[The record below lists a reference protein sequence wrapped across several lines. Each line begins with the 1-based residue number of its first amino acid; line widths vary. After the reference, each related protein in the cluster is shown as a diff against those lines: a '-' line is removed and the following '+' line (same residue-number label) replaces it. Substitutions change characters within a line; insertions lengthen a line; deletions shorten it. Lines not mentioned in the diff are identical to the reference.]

1 MRATSRARLVAA
13 AAAVLAAGAVASA
26 DVAASYP
33 SRHGAADT
41 THRHV
46 VFSISSPLV
55 TESSSLAVSTTHPG
69 LVYTTNDSGDE
80 ATVYVL
86 DATNGDLVGQASLT
100 GVVAVDIEALAIGS
114 DGTLVVGDI
123 GDNHT
128 ERDSVHVYR
137 FAQPGRGETS
147 VRPEAVTLTYSDGPR
162 DAESLLYDSEAGR
175 VFIAS
180 KLLGGAKIYG
190 SPTAVFDRSHA
201 AMTPIGVAAPPIAT
215 DATFVRDQNFAV
227 IRTYF
232 NAAVYSYPAWHRVVS
247 FDLPSQPQGESV
259 AAPVGGK
266 TLWIGS
272 EGAGSKVLGVRLPA
286 LEPTSSTAPTRTP
299 TTTVTRTETTPVE
312 SPHGPRLTV
321 IAWLVL
327 VTSAVLLLLVVI
339 VGLVLHRRG
348 RASSSA

>member
-1 MRATSRARLVAA
+1 MRATSQACLVATV
-13 AAAVLAAGAVASA
+13 AAVLVAGAVASVDA
-26 DVAASYP
+26 SASYP
-33 SRHGAADT
+33 SRHGASDT
-41 THRHV
+41 TDPHV
-46 VFSISSPLV
+46 VFSISSSLV
-55 TESSSLAVSTTHPG
+55 NESSSLAVSTTHPG
-69 LVYTTNDSGDE
+69 LVYTTNDSGDA

-86 DATNGDLVGQASLT
+86 DATNGDLVGQASLS
-100 GVVAVDIEALAIGS
+100 GVVAVDFEALAIGN

-180 KLLGGAKIYG
+180 KLFGGAKIYG

-201 AMTPIGVAAPPIAT
+201 AMTPIAAAPPIAT
-215 DATFVRDQNFAV
+215 DATFVRDQHFAV

-232 NAAVYSYPAWHRVVS
+232 NATVYSYPAWHPVVS
-247 FDLPSQPQGESV
+247 FDLPSEPQGESV
-259 AAPVGGK
+259 AAPGGGN

-272 EGAGSKVLGVRLPA
+272 EGADSKVLRVRLPD

-299 TTTVTRTETTPVE
+299 TTTVARTETTPVE
-312 SPHGPRLTV
+312 SPQGQRLTL
-321 IAWLVL
+321 IAWFVL
-327 VTSAVLLLLVVI
+327 VTAAVLLLLVVTI
-339 VGLVLHRRG
+339 GLVLHRRG
-348 RASSSA
+348 RGSSSA